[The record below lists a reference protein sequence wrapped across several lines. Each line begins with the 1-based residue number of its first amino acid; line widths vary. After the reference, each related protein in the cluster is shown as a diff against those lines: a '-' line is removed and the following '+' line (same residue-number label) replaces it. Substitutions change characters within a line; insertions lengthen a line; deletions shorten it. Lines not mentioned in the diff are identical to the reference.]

1 MNNMTLIVCELYDL
15 CFWSPSIARHS
26 LTLQG
31 GKICCLLSSL
41 LKSCQPLVFNDL
53 CSLSLSPSLS
63 LSVSVSPPL
72 SLYISVL
79 LSLSLSLSSLS
90 LSLSLAL
97 SVICC
102 TVSSYTRREA
112 RPGGYK
118 GENNKQLKDLLR
130 RVGGMGLNKHLFLM
144 HLQ

>member
-1 MNNMTLIVCELYDL
+1 MNLYRS

-31 GKICCLLSSL
+31 GKICCLFSSL

-63 LSVSVSPPL
+63 LCLFPPL
-72 SLYISVL
+72 SLYISSCS
-79 LSLSLSLSSLS
+79 LSLSLSLF
-90 LSLSLAL
+90 SLSLAL

-118 GENNKQLKDLLR
+118 GKNNKQLKDLLR